1 MEPLDIGW
9 PRRRAAARACG
20 AGRAVARAR
29 RRDPRRSHRRAALP
43 FVGLPPRHRCPGTG
57 RAEPRAVRG
66 PAVARGG
73 PREPG
78 DRARGGPRAR
88 SHGRILR
95 SLGRRR
101 GDARSRR
108 DPRVPLAPAAD
119 CRRGRR
125 ATIAPGR
132 VCRDRARGLGGDGAA
147 GARAGAGGAGARLRA
162 GGPRARRV
170 RRAARGAARPP
181 QRARARHRRRD
192 PGGRGRDHGRSGP
205 LVRGPGCAAADAVLG
220 RHDRR
225 GTGSAARCA
234 VGVALPGAR
243 DRRHGAGCQSRGRR
257 LARRARRAGMTD
269 IAYHP
274 TRLRA
279 LRDQFRALRAAE
291 FPWTADTVYLNNA
304 SIGPI
309 PERTRRALDEF
320 TAKRTAPH
328 LLPDRELQAGL
339 QAARVA
345 VARLINAESS
355 EIALT
360 TNTSFGLNVAARA
373 LPLQRGDVVLV
384 SDREF
389 PANVYPWLLLKKQ
402 GVDVELAPCA
412 PEGWPDEDYLVE
424 RLHDPRVRVL
434 ALSFV
439 QFSNGYRADLARL
452 GAACRA
458 NGTFLV
464 VDGIQGVGNSVLDV
478 RETPVDILACGGQ
491 KWLLAPWGS
500 GFVYVRRELISVL
513 EPPVTGWMAFE
524 GTDDFSRLTE
534 YNPTF
539 RSDARRFEM
548 VTLPFQDFHGM
559 TASVGMLA
567 ELGIDDIAQY
577 ARTLHEPVCRWAD
590 ETGVRVV
597 SPRAEAHRSAI
608 ICLAPAHPVEAYHAL
623 KRAHV
628 VCSLREGAIRLAPHC
643 YNTVEEL
650 ERVLDVLDQVDP
662 L

>member
-1 MEPLDIGW
+1 MEPLDTGW
-9 PRRRAAARACG
+9 PRRRDAARACG
-20 AGRAVARAR
+20 ARRAVARAR
-29 RRDPRRSHRRAALP
+29 RRDPRRSHRRPALP

-125 ATIAPGR
+125 AAVPPGR

-162 GGPRARRV
+162 GGPRGRRV
-170 RRAARGAARPP
+170 
-181 QRARARHRRRD
+181 
-192 PGGRGRDHGRSGP
+192 
-205 LVRGPGCAAADAVLG
+205 
-220 RHDRR
+220 
-225 GTGSAARCA
+225 
-234 VGVALPGAR
+234 
-243 DRRHGAGCQSRGRR
+243 
-257 LARRARRAGMTD
+257 
-269 IAYHP
+269 
-274 TRLRA
+274 
-279 LRDQFRALRAAE
+279 LRAAE

-345 VARLINAESS
+345 VARLLSAEPS
-355 EIALT
+355 EIALA
-360 TNTSFGLNVAARA
+360 TNTSHGLNLAACA

-389 PANVYPWLLLKKQ
+389 PANVYPWMLLKKR
-402 GVDVELAPCA
+402 GVEVELAPCA

-434 ALSFV
+434 AVSFV
-439 QFSNGYRADLARL
+439 
-452 GAACRA
+452 
-458 NGTFLV
+458 
-464 VDGIQGVGNSVLDV
+464 
-478 RETPVDILACGGQ
+478 P
-491 KWLLAPWGS
+491 
-500 GFVYVRRELISVL
+500 
-513 EPPVTGWMAFE
+513 
-524 GTDDFSRLTE
+524 
-534 YNPTF
+534 
-539 RSDARRFEM
+539 
-548 VTLPFQDFHGM
+548 
-559 TASVGMLA
+559 
-567 ELGIDDIAQY
+567 
-577 ARTLHEPVCRWAD
+577 
-590 ETGVRVV
+590 
-597 SPRAEAHRSAI
+597 
-608 ICLAPAHPVEAYHAL
+608 
-623 KRAHV
+623 
-628 VCSLREGAIRLAPHC
+628 
-643 YNTVEEL
+643 
-650 ERVLDVLDQVDP
+650 
-662 L
+662 

>member
-1 MEPLDIGW
+1 
-9 PRRRAAARACG
+9 
-20 AGRAVARAR
+20 
-29 RRDPRRSHRRAALP
+29 
-43 FVGLPPRHRCPGTG
+43 
-57 RAEPRAVRG
+57 
-66 PAVARGG
+66 
-73 PREPG
+73 
-78 DRARGGPRAR
+78 
-88 SHGRILR
+88 
-95 SLGRRR
+95 
-101 GDARSRR
+101 
-108 DPRVPLAPAAD
+108 
-119 CRRGRR
+119 
-125 ATIAPGR
+125 
-132 VCRDRARGLGGDGAA
+132 
-147 GARAGAGGAGARLRA
+147 
-162 GGPRARRV
+162 
-170 RRAARGAARPP
+170 
-181 QRARARHRRRD
+181 
-192 PGGRGRDHGRSGP
+192 
-205 LVRGPGCAAADAVLG
+205 
-220 RHDRR
+220 
-225 GTGSAARCA
+225 
-234 VGVALPGAR
+234 
-243 DRRHGAGCQSRGRR
+243 
-257 LARRARRAGMTD
+257 MTD
-269 IAYHP
+269 IPYHP
-274 TRLRA
+274 TRVRA

-304 SIGPI
+304 AIGPI

-345 VARLINAESS
+345 VARFLNAEPD
-355 EIALT
+355 EIALA
-360 TNTSFGLNVAARA
+360 TNTSHGLNLAARA

-389 PANVYPWLLLKKQ
+389 PANVYPWMLLKKQ
-402 GVDVELAPCA
+402 GVEVELAPCA

-434 ALSFV
+434 AVSFV

-452 GAACRA
+452 GVACRA

-513 EPPVTGWMAFE
+513 EPAVAGWMAFE

-548 VTLPFQDFHGM
+548 VTLPFQDFYGM

-567 ELGIDDIAQY
+567 DLGIDDLAQY
-577 ARTLHEPVCRWAD
+577 ARTLHDPVLRCAD

-597 SPRAEAHRSAI
+597 SPRPGAPRSATV
-608 ICLAPAHPVEAYHAL
+608 CLDPAHAVAASHPPQRAHGGGSPARGVDVQPKPRDEHHTLDDDRPHDRVPQAEPQRRAARVQRHVGTMGDDVDHPMAHDEQRHHQRRARLARAHAVEVRKQGAPPDECDQAVRDRDRVEPQRQEGVRPRDDVGVLPPQQQEHRPEQIREGGSREQRAQRGPRRGALGREREGVVPDEHGSPLAL
-623 KRAHV
+623 KPQQPV
-628 VCSLREGAIRLAPHC
+628 VLLALAQQQIAAREPVGGI
-643 YNTVEEL
+643 EL
-650 ERVLDVLDQVDP
+650 SVDVLHP
-662 L
+662 LLIDVHSPLFDLPPSLTL